1 MSIEI
6 KLLRRGDEAQLERVA
21 PGVFDDPVDAAAARE
36 FLADERH
43 HLAVAI
49 DGGVVIGFVSAVLY
63 VHPDKARPELWI
75 NEVGVAAAHRR
86 QGAGRAMLSALLAMG
101 REAGCSEAWVLT
113 DRANA
118 AAMRLYA
125 SLGGEEAPQDAVM
138 YTFRF
143 DPNDDTTG

>member
-1 MSIEI
+1 
-6 KLLRRGDEAQLERVA
+6 
-21 PGVFDDPVDAAAARE
+21 
-36 FLADERH
+36 
-43 HLAVAI
+43 
-49 DGGVVIGFVSAVLY
+49 

-75 NEVGVAAAHRR
+75 NEVGVADAHRR
-86 QGAGRAMLSALLAMG
+86 QGAGRAMLSALLAMAH
-101 REAGCSEAWVLT
+101 EAGCSEAWVLT
-113 DRANA
+113 DRANT